1 MSKDN
6 IVTTIVL
13 SHDSRE
19 SVTIEELRRFVA
31 ETDGIDG
38 EMVRDENA
46 DTYESVT
53 WHFVKK

>member
-6 IVTTIVL
+6 IVATIIL

-19 SVTIEELRRFVA
+19 PVTIEDLRRFVA
-31 ETDGIDG
+31 ETDGIEG
-38 EMVRDENA
+38 EMIRDENA

>member
-1 MSKDN
+1 MPKDN
-6 IVTTIVL
+6 IVATIVL

-19 SVTIEELRRFVA
+19 PVTIEDLRRFVA
-31 ETDGIDG
+31 ETDGIEG
-38 EMVRDENA
+38 EMIRDENT

>member
-1 MSKDN
+1 MPKDN
-6 IVTTIVL
+6 IVATIVL

-19 SVTIEELRRFVA
+19 PVTIEDLRRFVA
-31 ETDGIDG
+31 ETDGIEG
-38 EMVRDENA
+38 EMIRDENA